1 MWAENLTRHF
11 TRQDIQMA
19 KDYMKKCSTSLI
31 FREMQIKTIMSYH
44 LIPVKMAFIKK
55 TIENDL
61 GKDEEKREPCKCK
74 LVQPLWKTVCRL
86 LEKLKVELPYTLAI
100 LLHSI
105 YLIEMKSLSG
115 KDTCTSVFI
124 APLFTMAKTW
134 K

>member
-1 MWAENLTRHF
+1 
-11 TRQDIQMA
+11 MA

-44 LIPVKMAFIKK
+44 LIPVKMAFIEK

-61 GKDEEKREPCKCK
+61 CKDEEKREPCKRK
-74 LVQPLWKTVCRL
+74 LVQPLQKTVCRL

-115 KDTCTSVFI
+115 KDICTSVFI
-124 APLFTMAKTW
+124 TALFTMAKTW
-134 K
+134 NLSVH